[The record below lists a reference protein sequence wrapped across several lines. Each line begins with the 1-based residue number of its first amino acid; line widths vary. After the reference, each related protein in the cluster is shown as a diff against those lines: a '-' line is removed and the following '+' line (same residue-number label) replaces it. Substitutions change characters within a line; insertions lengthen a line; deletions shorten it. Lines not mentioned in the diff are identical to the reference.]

1 MRRHSKPRRRPPSAA
16 LDLKTVLRG
25 LIATSQNPAHLLELY
40 YWSAEPELM
49 NAIRQYL
56 ALPEK
61 PRAALM
67 AFLTMTADCPETVQ
81 VTVTKDGYVTLY
93 SPALAGIIAR
103 MEHLRGVD
111 ECAESVH

>member
-1 MRRHSKPRRRPPSAA
+1 MKRQLKPNRSGTSPVSGLKAILRR
-16 LDLKTVLRG
+16 

-49 NAIRQYL
+49 NAIRQYV

-103 MEHLRGVD
+103 MEHLKGVD